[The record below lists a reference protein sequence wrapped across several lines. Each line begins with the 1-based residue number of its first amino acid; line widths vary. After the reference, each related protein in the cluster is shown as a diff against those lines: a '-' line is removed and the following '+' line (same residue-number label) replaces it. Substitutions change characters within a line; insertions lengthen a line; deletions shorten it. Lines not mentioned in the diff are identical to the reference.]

1 MSMSASESAGAS
13 VKPEAAT
20 PVTNG
25 VKPEEA
31 ASTSSVDLEKAR
43 KSFQDKAQT
52 YLAEQGRPVVVPSF
66 AKWFDM
72 NEIHELE
79 KQSFPDFF
87 PQDSSNASIYRN
99 ADAYKHSRDFMI
111 NCYRLNPMEYL
122 TVTAV
127 RRNLAGDVTNIIRVH
142 QFLEKWGLINYQI
155 DPRTKPT
162 VVGPQYTGHF
172 QITLDTPKG
181 LVPFIHENLTISN
194 SSTSEDVEMKPE
206 AEDPQSPPSSVD
218 SEPID
223 LKTIPLNLEV
233 RPNVYNDT
241 KDNFKDNTNQ
251 YVCSVTGK
259 DINEVRYYNLKSKG
273 LPNNQSSTTNNATTI
288 SEECF
293 EQGLF
298 PSNFQSSNFVK
309 LTKERDSENWSE
321 QEVLLLLE
329 GIEMHGS
336 YDLINNASA
345 NQINTNSNGQ
355 WIKISDHVGTKTKE
369 QCILKFIQL
378 PIEDTYLNKLIDKK
392 ADVKVDKEY
401 LIQEIANKVIEANEG
416 SSILQR
422 NSKAKINDINSDESN
437 LIKQVSELTLEK
449 VSIKLANLQ
458 ALENNLIKIESKLN
472 LERKQVA
479 IERWLQYEKI
489 LKFKQSNTNTELS
502 ALLDDLLSPVSLHEI
517 DSTTNKKTDET
528 DSALEAA
535 NKSADKDLPISV
547 VNPKTYQFWSG

>member
-1 MSMSASESAGAS
+1 
-13 VKPEAAT
+13 
-20 PVTNG
+20 
-25 VKPEEA
+25 
-31 ASTSSVDLEKAR
+31 
-43 KSFQDKAQT
+43 
-52 YLAEQGRPVVVPSF
+52 
-66 AKWFDM
+66 
-72 NEIHELE
+72 
-79 KQSFPDFF
+79 
-87 PQDSSNASIYRN
+87 
-99 ADAYKHSRDFMI
+99 
-111 NCYRLNPMEYL
+111 MEYL